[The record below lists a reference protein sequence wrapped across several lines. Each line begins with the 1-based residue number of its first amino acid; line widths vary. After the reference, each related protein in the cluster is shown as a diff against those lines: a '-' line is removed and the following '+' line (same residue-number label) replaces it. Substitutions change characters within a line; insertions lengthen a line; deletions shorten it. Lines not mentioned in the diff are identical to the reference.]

1 MVMARLDLGAEIFS
15 LEALD
20 RLEADVLLLSV
31 FDDDRPLKGAA
42 GYCDWR
48 LNGRLSRMLLNGSFK
63 SQAEEVL
70 LTDTAGRIPVPRVLL
85 FGLGSRRELDLAAF
99 RSAVRMMLV
108 TAKKMGSSHL
118 AMEMPG
124 VNPGPLDPRQGLDA
138 LLKVAHN
145 AYPAC
150 RMTLLVADRRNQEL
164 AEEEAKRDKNVRWMQ
179 PFQAQEQESE

>member
-1 MVMARLDLGAEIFS
+1 MAKARLDLGAEIFS

-20 RLEADVLLLSV
+20 HLQADVLLLGV

-48 LNGRLSRMLLNGSFK
+48 LNGRLSRMLQSGSFK
-63 SQAEEVL
+63 SQADEVL

-85 FGLGSRRELDLAAF
+85 FGLGPRQALDLAAF
-99 RSAVRMMLV
+99 RSVVRMMLV

-150 RMTLLVADRRNQEL
+150 RITLMVADRRNHEL
-164 AEEEAKRDKNVRWMQ
+164 AEEEAKRDPNVRWMLPVSNQ
-179 PFQAQEQESE
+179 DQENE